1 MMQAARH
8 RLESDEELQNHTNDL
23 RSMLDCREPRTT
35 RCATLLHARQTKSQT
50 IAASLTNKTATPI
63 FRIAAFQL
71 LLMRLLKTARSRDHR
86 FLLRSFSAKKSH
98 ELDEILPSFRRFGLP
113 HSVLCDSGRHIPLP

>member
-50 IAASLTNKTATPI
+50 IAASLTNKTATPNI
-63 FRIAAFQL
+63 SYSSIPAAADALTEDRQIP
-71 LLMRLLKTARSRDHR
+71 RPPIPTAE
-86 FLLRSFSAKKSH
+86 FFCKKK
-98 ELDEILPSFRRFGLP
+98 P
-113 HSVLCDSGRHIPLP
+113 